1 MSDAEI
7 DADEAEIVRIVS
19 RIPEF
24 AWLDDAELSKIRH
37 EIRHKIAK
45 MLQEYYIEKTQN
57 CKPFWSVKFKEAG
70 ITDDEGKSA
79 ISSARRLGIKL
90 D

>member
-1 MSDAEI
+1 MNDTEI

-24 AWLDDAELSKIRH
+24 AWLDNAELSKIRH
-37 EIRHKIAK
+37 EIRHTIAK
-45 MLQEYYIEKTQN
+45 VLQEYYLEKTQN
-57 CKPFWSVKFKEAG
+57 LDPVWSIRFKEAG
-70 ITDDEGKSA
+70 ITDNEGKSA